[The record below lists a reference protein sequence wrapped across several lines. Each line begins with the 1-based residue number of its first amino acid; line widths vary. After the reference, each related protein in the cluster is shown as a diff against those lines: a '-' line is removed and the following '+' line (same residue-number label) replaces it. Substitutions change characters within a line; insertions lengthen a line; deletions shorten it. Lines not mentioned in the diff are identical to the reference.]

1 MSYDMVMSCNTLYYI
16 DITGATYLRKTIF
29 FKVGWYDS
37 IEVVGG
43 RWVGAKAKTRGSA
56 GIDES

>member
-1 MSYDMVMSCNTLYYI
+1 MVMSCNTLYYI